1 MLSLSFRLISMEK
14 NVYETI
20 CNTIINFIKHEIKKR
35 NSNGVIIGMSG
46 GIDSSLITVLAVKS
60 LGNQSVYG
68 LLLPDSSVTPKS
80 DTKDAEELAQSLK
93 IKYKI
98 IELNK
103 IKKQLVDGLARNKM
117 ARANLLVRLRMSLL
131 YYYATVMNRLV
142 LGTGDKSEMMLGY
155 FTKYG
160 DGGADLFPIADLY
173 KTEVRSL
180 AQYLNLPK
188 KIVHKKSSARLW
200 KGQTAEGEIGIKYE
214 EIDKILYHLENN
226 IPFSSNSNKLNEN
239 NISKIKSML
248 EKNEHKQNMPPIC
261 QLKKSINR
269 QKINLLNI
277 NT

>member
-1 MLSLSFRLISMEK
+1 MKENM
-14 NVYETI
+14 YENI
-20 CNTIINFIKHEIKKR
+20 CSAIVNFIKHEIEKR
-35 NSNGVIIGMSG
+35 GSKGVIIGMSG
-46 GIDSSLITVLAVKS
+46 GIDSSLTTVLAVKA
-60 LGNQSVYG
+60 LGHQQVFG
-68 LLLPDSSVTPKS
+68 LLLPDSSITPKS
-80 DTKDAEELAQSLK
+80 DTTDAIELSKSLK
-93 IKYKI
+93 IKYKV

-103 IKKQLVDGLARNKM
+103 IKEQLVNGLPKNKM

-180 AQYLNLPK
+180 ARYLDLPD
-188 KIVHKKSSARLW
+188 KIINKKSSARLW

-214 EIDKILYHLENN
+214 EIDKILGHLENN
-226 IPFSSNSNKLNEN
+226 IPFSSNPTTQPNEK
-239 NISKIKSML
+239 NISKIKSLL

-261 QLKKSINR
+261 KLNR
-269 QKINLLNI
+269 TDNNR
-277 NT
+277 

>member
-1 MLSLSFRLISMEK
+1 MK
-14 NVYETI
+14 KDTYETI
-20 CNTIINFIKHEIKKR
+20 CNTMIIFIKHETKKR
-35 NSNGVIIGMSG
+35 ESDGVIIGMSG
-46 GIDSSLITVLAVKS
+46 GIDSSLAAVLAVEA
-60 LGNQSVYG
+60 LGNQSVFG

-80 DTKDAEELAQSLK
+80 DTTDAIELAKSLK
-93 IKYKI
+93 IKHKV

-103 IKKQLVDGLARNKM
+103 IKEQLVDGLPRNKM

-131 YYYATVMNRLV
+131 YYYAAVMNRLV

-180 AQYLNLPK
+180 AKYLGIPD
-188 KIVHKKSSARLW
+188 KIINKKSSARLW

-214 EIDKILYHLENN
+214 EIDNILKHLENN
-226 IPFSSNSNKLNEN
+226 SPQSVSNSNTKLNRN
-239 NISKIKSML
+239 NVSKIKSLL

-261 QLKKSINR
+261 KLQ
-269 QKINLLNI
+269 
-277 NT
+277 